1 METNSQEPIKLL
13 DLFVRFRQTLSRM
26 WIVVL
31 ALTIGLGALTYI
43 RAERAYVPMY
53 QSKAIF
59 TVEAGYSDSADIFGS
74 GAYYDQYAA
83 QSIAAAFPAILN
95 SEMMRDLVVQEL
107 DKGYIN
113 GYASA
118 QAVVNSNMLV
128 LTVQSSNAQDAYDYL
143 NAIIECYPQVLV
155 YMVDNPKVK
164 IMNSP
169 AVATKAYNEF
179 EGTSAATK
187 GAVLGCALGLL
198 FTFVCALL
206 IHTVQTADELKDVIN
221 LPILVAL
228 PKVEQKKRR
237 TGRMT
242 LAPDSDP
249 NMEESLRGLR
259 VKVKKLL
266 ENSKSH
272 SVLITS
278 TLSGEGKTTIAVNLA
293 QALAWDG
300 HKVVVLDADLRSQ
313 SVAKALGEKTVGQG
327 LMDCLKDKELSVMD
341 CVRTAKN
348 ISFVSGKTTD
358 KRHYALNE
366 RDVRRVL
373 EELNANFDYV
383 IVDTPPCEVVSD
395 TSTLCRC
402 ADVVMYVVK
411 QNYTQK
417 GQVINAVTALTYKDV
432 KITGCIFN
440 GVPQFHRHYGYG
452 YRSAY
457 GYGYDYGYRKYTYS
471 NNKYAYASKYRYGGK
486 YGYGRYGKYAK
497 KKADHAED

>member
-13 DLFVRFRQTLSRM
+13 DLFVRFRHTLSRM
-26 WIVVL
+26 WILVL
-31 ALTIGLGALTYI
+31 VLTVGLGGFMFV
-43 RAERAYVPMY
+43 RGKRSFVPMY

-59 TVEAGYSDSADIFGS
+59 TVEAGYSGEDIFGS

-83 QSIAAAFPAILN
+83 QQIAAAFPEILN
-95 SEMMRDLVVQEL
+95 TEMMRDLVLQEL
-107 DKGYIN
+107 NKTYIP
-113 GYASA
+113 GYAYA

-128 LTVQSSNAQDAYDYL
+128 LTVQSSNPQDAYDYL

-155 YMVDNPKVK
+155 YMVDNPQVK

-169 AVATKAYNEF
+169 TVATHPYNSF
-179 EGTSAATK
+179 DGVGAATK
-187 GAVLGCALGLL
+187 GAILGCAAGLL
-198 FTFVCALL
+198 FAFVCSLL
-206 IHTVQTADELKDVIN
+206 IHTVQTADELKNTIN

-228 PKVEQKKRR
+228 PKVDQKKRR
-237 TGRMT
+237 TGSNILT
-242 LAPDSDP
+242 PDSDP

-266 ENSKSH
+266 EKSDSH
-272 SVLITS
+272 NILLTS

-313 SVAKALGEKTVGQG
+313 SVAKALSEKITGQG
-327 LMDCLKDKELSVMD
+327 LMDCLKDKDLSVMD
-341 CVRTAKN
+341 CIRTTKN

-358 KRHYALNE
+358 KRHYALAE
-366 RDVRRVL
+366 RDIRRVL
-373 EELNANFDYV
+373 EELNKHFEYV
-383 IVDTPPCEVVSD
+383 IIDTPPCEVVSD
-395 TSTLCRC
+395 TATLCRC

-417 GQVINAVTALTYKDV
+417 GQVINAVTALTHKDV

-457 GYGYDYGYRKYTYS
+457 GYGYDYGHRKYTYS
-471 NNKYAYASKYRYGGK
+471 NNKYAYATKYRYGGK
-486 YGYGRYGKYAK
+486 YGYGKYAK
-497 KKADHAED
+497 KKADHVED

>member
-1 METNSQEPIKLL
+1 MESNSQEPIKLL
-13 DLFVRFRQTLSRM
+13 DVLVRFKNTLSRM
-26 WIVVL
+26 WILVL
-31 ALTIGLGALTYI
+31 ALTVALGGFMYY
-43 RAERAYVPMY
+43 RAKTSYVPMY

-59 TVEAGYSDSADIFGS
+59 TVEARYTNASDIFGS

-83 QSIAAAFPAILN
+83 QSIAAAIPEILN
-95 SEMMRDLVVQEL
+95 TEMMRDLVMQEMG
-107 DKGYIN
+107 KSYIP

-118 QAVVNSNMLV
+118 QAVVDSNMLV
-128 LTVQSSNAQDAYDYL
+128 LTVQSANPQDAYDYL
-143 NAIIECYPQVLV
+143 NAIIECYPKVLV
-155 YMVDNPKVK
+155 YMIDNPTVN

-169 AVATKAYNEF
+169 AIPAKPYNTF
-179 EGTSAATK
+179 DGTGAATK
-187 GAVLGCALGLL
+187 GAILGAALGLL

-206 IHTVQTADELKDVIN
+206 IQTVQTADELKNTIN

-228 PKVEQKKRR
+228 PKVDQKKRR
-237 TGRMT
+237 TGSNVLT
-242 LAPDSDP
+242 ADSDP

-266 ENSKSH
+266 EKTEGNSIL
-272 SVLITS
+272 VTS

-313 SVAKALGEKTVGQG
+313 SVAKALEEKTVGMG

-348 ISFVSGKTTD
+348 ISFVSGRTTD
-358 KRHYALNE
+358 KRHYALAE
-366 RDVRRVL
+366 RDIRRVL
-373 EELNANFDYV
+373 EELNKHFDYV

-417 GQVINAVTALTYKDV
+417 GQVINAVTALTHKDV
-432 KITGCIFN
+432 KITGFIFN
-440 GVPQFHRHYGYG
+440 SVPQFQRHYGYG

-471 NNKYAYASKYRYGGK
+471 NNKYAYTTKYRYGGK
-486 YGYGRYGKYAK
+486 YGYGKYAK
-497 KKADHAED
+497 KKADHAE